1 MFATLL
7 QANNDATFVW
17 FPPAGCENVVVPV
30 CVKHYININIHLF
43 LGQVDFFNEN
53 KTKTCFENIDNGCL

>member
-1 MFATLL
+1 M
-7 QANNDATFVW
+7 TFVW